1 MEQVVK
7 CNSLS
12 AIYRNNNLILGG
24 PHLIQFDTM
33 QDNQIHIKIE
43 QFGIREIMVTS
54 KEDISVFESS
64 IVNRI
69 SIPNPSTCWFMC
81 YKSI

>member
-33 QDNQIHIKIE
+33 QDNQIHIDK
-43 QFGIREIMVTS
+43 
-54 KEDISVFESS
+54 
-64 IVNRI
+64 NRTI
-69 SIPNPSTCWFMC
+69 WNQGNYGNIKRGYFCV
-81 YKSI
+81 